1 VSGPALRPQGK
12 RRTTRAAEPSRQ
24 TFSAAHVEPS
34 PQGLLA
40 WYTLTCPTPSDEE
53 TRAMVQLLLKRG
65 LRHSDLAEVRRLG
78 FPLD

>member
-1 VSGPALRPQGK
+1 VSGS
-12 RRTTRAAEPSRQ
+12 RAVEPHAQR
-24 TFSAAHVEPS
+24 FDARHVEPT

-40 WYTLTCPTPSDEE
+40 WHTLTVPPPSDEE